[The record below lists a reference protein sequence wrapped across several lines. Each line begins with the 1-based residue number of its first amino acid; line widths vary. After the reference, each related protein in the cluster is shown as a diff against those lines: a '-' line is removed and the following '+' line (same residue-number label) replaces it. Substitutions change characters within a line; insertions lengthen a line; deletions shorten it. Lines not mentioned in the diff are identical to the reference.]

1 MTLKD
6 AHQGKP
12 YTVEAVLLPEG
23 LKRRLSILGMTA
35 GSSVELIRKKYS
47 GAEIIS
53 IRGARYAIGRK
64 IAENVLVSE
73 KNVKGDGD
81 HAK

>member
-6 AHQGKP
+6 AHQGKR
-12 YTVEAVLLPEG
+12 YIVEAVLLPEG

-35 GSSVELIRKKYS
+35 GSRVELIRKKYS

-64 IAENVLVSE
+64 ISENVLVSG
-73 KNVKGDGD
+73 KNAEGGDDG
-81 HAK
+81 AR

>member
-6 AHQGKP
+6 AHQGKR
-12 YTVEAVLLPEG
+12 YIVEAVLLPEG

-35 GSSVELIRKKYS
+35 GSCVELIRKKYS

-64 IAENVLVSE
+64 ISENVLVSE
-73 KNVKGDGD
+73 KNAEGGDNS
-81 HAK
+81 AR